1 MRFDS
6 PTPVP
11 LVARPTYWLTAATV
25 TGLLVVLVFVLWP
38 KEIPQSNVRVR
49 NASSVTLQNVVVGKA
64 HYGDLGPGESSQY
77 QTWGPAYP
85 HPRLEFESGGTHFR
99 QIPED
104 HYGESTLGTG
114 QFTYVLTLAASSPEG
129 FSVVVTK
136 D

>member
-25 TGLLVVLVFVLWP
+25 TGLLVVLVFALWP
-38 KEIPQSNVRVR
+38 KEIPQSKVRVR

-77 QTWGPAYP
+77 QTWGPRIHTPAWSSNLVALTFVKFQRTTTVKA
-85 HPRLEFESGGTHFR
+85 RLERVNS
-99 QIPED
+99 P
-104 HYGESTLGTG
+104 L
-114 QFTYVLTLAASSPEG
+114 SSR
-129 FSVVVTK
+129 
-136 D
+136 